1 MINPTSFSPFR
12 LPSVQWVAF
21 GHRFTLLLCGL
32 ACAGFLMTGCGGGD
46 VATDEE
52 EEEESEEEVADA
64 GEEGEGE
71 DEEYEEEEV
80 TPVKRKSKPET
91 PKEKPKPKRKGPMI
105 GDIPLDV
112 WDPSTVAVAGN
123 RTPTGGGNN
132 TPAPAAPKEAP
143 AKGGGDMPAEKPAE
157 KPAAAASSGGGDD
170 WKSVISNDTIVDETK
185 KIKARLTDSLQN
197 VGKYNGNYK
206 DGISV
211 DGAVMA
217 TLAGI
222 VIANPEVSVTWKGD
236 APHVRDVASEVSK
249 KAKGLGQASFD
260 PTKQEWDKLEA
271 LLSGNKP
278 PGLSDAAPV
287 IPFSEV
293 AGRGPIMKR
302 MEKAFQWMKSN
313 IASEENMKKSA
324 EQITNEASILA
335 ALAKV
340 VATPGYNSA
349 DEDEYKGYVNEMIKA
364 NLDVLQAIK
373 NEDFKAFTEA
383 NSRSQKACNDCH
395 QDYRFAN

>member
-1 MINPTSFSPFR
+1 MLVSFP
-12 LPSVQWVAF
+12 
-21 GHRFTLLLCGL
+21 HRFAWLVCGL
-32 ACAGFLMTGCGGGD
+32 ACLMFVATGCGSSD
-46 VATDEE
+46 VATDDEEDEEELAEDEGAEVEEVEE
-52 EEEESEEEVADA
+52 EEDES
-64 GEEGEGE
+64 
-71 DEEYEEEEV
+71 
-80 TPVKRKSKPET
+80 PVKRKPASKPSA
-91 PKEKPKPKRKGPMI
+91 KPKKKVRKGPMI

-112 WDPSTVAVAGN
+112 WGDEPMAVASKGA
-123 RTPTGGGNN
+123 PSGGGNA
-132 TPAPAAPKEAP
+132 APAAQKEAP
-143 AKGGGDMPAEKPAE
+143 AKPAAGDVPAEKPAE
-157 KPAAAASSGGGDD
+157 KPAASSGGGDD

-217 TLAGI
+217 ALAGI
-222 VIANPEVSVTWKGD
+222 AIANPDVSVSWKGD
-236 APHVRDVASEVSK
+236 AAHVRDLGGEVSK
-249 KAKGLGQASFD
+249 KAKGLGQASYD
-260 PTKQEWDKLEA
+260 PTKQAWDKLEA

-278 PGLSDAAPV
+278 PGLEDAAPV

-293 AGRGPIMKR
+293 AGRGPLMKR

-313 IASEENMKKSA
+313 IGTDELMKKNA
-324 EQITNEASILA
+324 EAITNEASMLA

-340 VATPGYNSA
+340 VATVGYNSA
-349 DEDEYKGYVNEMIKA
+349 DEAEYQGYVKDMIKA
-364 NLDVLQAIK
+364 NMDVLAAIK